1 MNCRSCGST
10 KISKILN
17 LGNQPWGNDFLS
29 KNNIGKEKKYPLAL
43 VFCNTCKMVQLNF
56 TVKKE
61 IMFKNHTYLSGVTDS
76 LYEHF
81 CNVGEKL
88 IKDFNIKNKSKS
100 ILDIGSNDGTFLK
113 FFKKKK
119 WKILGVESAK
129 NISAIANKKKIK
141 TLNFFFNEQNAK
153 KINSKFDFINAS
165 GVFFHLEELDSVTRG
180 INFLLKKKGVF
191 VVQFLYMKSIV
202 ENCAFD
208 QIYHE
213 HLLYYNLTTLNN
225 YLAKFGLEIFDAYLT
240 DTHGGQMIAYICK
253 KDEYSKTKKLN
264 YLLNEEIKKK
274 CNTFEYYKKFAKK
287 VKKLKNK
294 NLIFL
299 NNAIKKNKL
308 IYGMGAPVKG
318 NTLLNYFKI
327 TKKIMPVI
335 LEINELRKNK
345 YTPGTHIPVI
355 LEKDNQNLPD
365 IFYVLAWNFKKEIL
379 KKKKDLIKKGI
390 KFYFPIN
397 IKKK

>member
-1 MNCRSCGST
+1 
-10 KISKILN
+10 
-17 LGNQPWGNDFLS
+17 
-29 KNNIGKEKKYPLAL
+29 
-43 VFCNTCKMVQLNF
+43 
-56 TVKKE
+56 
-61 IMFKNHTYLSGVTDS
+61 
-76 LYEHF
+76 
-81 CNVGEKL
+81 
-88 IKDFNIKNKSKS
+88 
-100 ILDIGSNDGTFLK
+100 
-113 FFKKKK
+113 
-119 WKILGVESAK
+119 
-129 NISAIANKKKIK
+129 
-141 TLNFFFNEQNAK
+141 
-153 KINSKFDFINAS
+153 
-165 GVFFHLEELDSVTRG
+165 
-180 INFLLKKKGVF
+180 
-191 VVQFLYMKSIV
+191 MKSIV

-274 CNTFEYYKKFAKK
+274 CNTFEYYEKFAKK

-294 NLIFL
+294 NLSFL